1 MAPRGRQIESGPKR
15 GLGAGLFSGGTVAM
29 VVVCCGG
36 HALLLG
42 VLGGVA
48 LGSVLGIG
56 PGVLAVVLLSVVIVA
71 VRRRRTGAA
80 WAVPRAAREPR

>member
-1 MAPRGRQIESGPKR
+1 MAPRGRRSERGPRR
-15 GLGAGLFSGGTVAM
+15 GLGAGLFSGGAVAM

-48 LGSVLGIG
+48 LGSLLGIG
-56 PGVLAVVLLSVVIVA
+56 AGVLAAALLVVVVVA
-71 VRRRRTGAA
+71 VRRRHKSAD
-80 WAVPRAAREPR
+80 WAMPRAARESR